1 MAVNLSFRGLALLVT
16 LVLSVMGLGVLSG
29 RVPSD
34 LSRFPFWDSAG
45 PCVVL
50 LEEGSPLQVTP

>member
-1 MAVNLSFRGLALLVT
+1 MAVNLSCRGLALLVT

-34 LSRFPFWDSAG
+34 LSSFSFRDPAG

-50 LEEGSPLQVTP
+50 LDEGSPIQVVP